1 LTRGLVLADDG
12 LVMTDS
18 PSNLS
23 RVHLFISGQ
32 VQGVGFRAK
41 AQRQAETL
49 GVNGWACNLP
59 DGRLE
64 VVIEGEPALVEQLV
78 DWCRS
83 GPARATITDVTLEQ
97 EAPTGESSFSI
108 RNV

>member
-1 LTRGLVLADDG
+1 MG
-12 LVMTDS
+12 LVMSD
-18 PSNLS
+18 PASNLT

-49 GVNGWACNLP
+49 GVNGWVANLP
-59 DGRLE
+59 DGRVE
-64 VVIEGEPALVEQLV
+64 AVIEGEPALVDQLV

-83 GPARATITDVTLEQ
+83 GPARATVTDVTIAQ
-97 EAPTGESSFSI
+97 EPAAGESSFSI
-108 RNV
+108 RYV

>member
-1 LTRGLVLADDG
+1 
-12 LVMTDS
+12 MTGA
-18 PSNLS
+18 PSNLA

-49 GVNGWACNLP
+49 GVNGWVANLP
-59 DGRLE
+59 DGRVE
-64 VVIEGEPALVEQLV
+64 VVIEGEPALVDQLV

-83 GPARATITDVTLEQ
+83 GPACARVTEMTLEP
-97 EAPTGESSFSI
+97 EAPTGESFFSI
-108 RNV
+108 RYG

>member
-1 LTRGLVLADDG
+1 MDDG
-12 LVMTDS
+12 AMVE
-18 PSNLS
+18 SNLV

-41 AQRQAETL
+41 TQRQAETL
-49 GVNGWACNLP
+49 GVNGWAANLP
-59 DGRLE
+59 DGRVE

-83 GPARATITDVTLEQ
+83 GPARATVTAVKIER
-97 EAPTGESSFSI
+97 ESPKGEPSFFI
-108 RNV
+108 RYI

>member
-1 LTRGLVLADDG
+1 MG
-12 LVMTDS
+12 LVMSDTS
-18 PSNLS
+18 STLT

-49 GVNGWACNLP
+49 GVNGWVANLP
-59 DGRLE
+59 DGRVE
-64 VVIEGEPALVEQLV
+64 AVIEGEPALVDQLV

-83 GPARATITDVTLEQ
+83 GPARATVTDVKISREPP
-97 EAPTGESSFSI
+97 AGESSFSI
-108 RNV
+108 RYV